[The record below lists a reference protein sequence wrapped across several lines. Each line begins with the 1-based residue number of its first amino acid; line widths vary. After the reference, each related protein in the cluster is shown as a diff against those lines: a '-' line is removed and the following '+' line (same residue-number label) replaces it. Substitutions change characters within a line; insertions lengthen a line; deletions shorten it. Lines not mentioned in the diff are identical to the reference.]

1 VTELDYKERWA
12 PKNWCFWTVVLEKTL
27 ESPLHCKE
35 IQPVHPKG
43 NQSWIFIGRTEA
55 EAPIF
60 GHLMQRT
67 DSLEETLMLERLKA
81 GEGANRG
88 WVGWMASPTWW
99 TWIWV
104 ISGSWWWTGKP
115 GVLQSMGSQRVRH
128 DCVPELNWCNPALPK
143 VFLGDGYNINHYSLI
158 QRNGGRDREAD
169 SWIQNA
175 WSLLLLNTSF
185 SFQSSHQQWLKL
197 HFLHHIPILSL
208 PKHNQLSLLAF
219 I

>member
-1 VTELDYKERWA
+1 
-12 PKNWCFWTVVLEKTL
+12 
-27 ESPLHCKE
+27 
-35 IQPVHPKG
+35 
-43 NQSWIFIGRTEA
+43 
-55 EAPIF
+55 
-60 GHLMQRT
+60 MQRT
-67 DSLEETLMLERLKA
+67 DSLEKTLMLERLKA

-88 WVGWMASPTWW
+88 WDGWMASPTWW

-169 SWIQNA
+169 SWMQNA

-197 HFLHHIPILSL
+197 HFLHHIPISSL
-208 PKHNQLSLLAF
+208 PKHNQLSLPAF

>member
-1 VTELDYKERWA
+1 
-12 PKNWCFWTVVLEKTL
+12 
-27 ESPLHCKE
+27 
-35 IQPVHPKG
+35 
-43 NQSWIFIGRTEA
+43 
-55 EAPIF
+55 
-60 GHLMQRT
+60 
-67 DSLEETLMLERLKA
+67 MLERLKA

-208 PKHNQLSLLAF
+208 PKHNQLSLPAF